1 MSVKTKTQQTLQQ
14 LSQTAARRQWRHSES
29 RFARAWRRFRTN
41 KLALVALAVSILLT
55 LLALGAPLI
64 SLYVTGV
71 GPNEQSL
78 LNNFAPMSAEHWFGT
93 DELGRDVL
101 TRIAF
106 GARVSLGIAVLSV
119 IVALTVGTFVGA
131 MAAYYGGLLDTILMR
146 FVDLMLSIPTIFLLI
161 LIGSLVRVG
170 PATLALIIAL
180 LGWFGLS
187 RLVRSE
193 ILSVKQRDYVE
204 AARVIGVRDTAIL
217 LRHILPNILHII
229 IIWATIA
236 IPSFIL
242 VEAALSFLGFGVQ
255 TPTPSWGNM
264 LTNATQYFYKS
275 IALVFIPGF
284 FITTTVLALSI
295 VGDALRDALDPYM
308 KE

>member
-14 LSQTAARRQWRHSES
+14 PAPPAARRQWRHSES
-29 RFARAWRRFRTN
+29 QFARAWRRFRTN
-41 KLALVALAVSILLT
+41 KLALVALTVSILLT
-55 LLALGAPLI
+55 LLALGAPLV

-119 IVALTVGTFVGA
+119 IVALTVGTLVGA
-131 MAAYYGGLLDTILMR
+131 VAAYYGGLLDTILMR

-187 RLVRSE
+187 RLIRSE
-193 ILSVKQRDYVE
+193 ILSVKERDYVE
-204 AARVIGVRDTAIL
+204 AARVIGVGDTAIL
-217 LRHILPNILHII
+217 RRHILPNVSHII

-284 FITTTVLALSI
+284 FITMTVLALSI